1 MTPSRRSVLRVLPA
15 TGMMAMIFF
24 LSHQPGDALPLPALP
39 GLDKL
44 LHLIVY
50 GLLAASLIA
59 ACSPTIRQ
67 SRSGIVATCVV
78 LWCLVYGISDEFHQS
93 FIPGRCVSVLDVVA
107 DTFGAMVVGGG
118 WLYLCQV
125 RGAIDDEKSSRFFQF
140 SIKR

>member
-1 MTPSRRSVLRVLPA
+1 MTSSRRSVLRVLPA
-15 TGMMAMIFF
+15 AGMMAMIFF

-59 ACSPTIRQ
+59 ACSPAVRH
-67 SRSGIVATCVV
+67 SRPGLVAIGTV

-93 FIPGRCVSVLDVVA
+93 FIPGRCVSVLDIVA
-107 DTFGAMVVGGG
+107 DTFGATLVAVG
-118 WLYLCQV
+118 WLYHRRWPWV
-125 RGAIDDEKSSRFFQF
+125 IGDDKKSRFLP
-140 SIKR
+140 SSTKR